1 MYTKINTKSARC
13 YGTCSSFIYI
23 RALYIREIII
33 KLIAFVRC
41 RFLFFF
47 FCFDLVQRSALSS
60 RTTYICTTTIA
71 KNESSL
77 VFLSRLNGFQN
88 EKKR

>member
-13 YGTCSSFIYI
+13 YGTCSSFIYL

-41 RFLFFF
+41 RFFFFLSFFF
-47 FCFDLVQRSALSS
+47 FCFQLVQRYIL
-60 RTTYICTTTIA
+60 TTSFYMY
-71 KNESSL
+71 
-77 VFLSRLNGFQN
+77 VLN
-88 EKKR
+88 